1 MAKKFAGFTPE
12 QLGKIVP
19 EMKGMQADE
28 QKKFLAANPAA
39 AKRVGVM
46 SEKAQMALAKGGYIK
61 GYDQGGFAKQFI
73 TDQNRAM
80 ERFAAN
86 NATTEF
92 DPAQLE
98 AEPAQAMDLSQL
110 QKVAQQ
116 QQGIQAPAY
125 GLQRP
130 LPANTIGNTY
140 NRLPR
145 PVNPFAE
152 QAEKAIDEHEKN
164 LITQLNFDPS
174 TIRSEE
180 DYVANKDKYDQFVTQ
195 MQSFINSNDTVNQAR
210 TFDLEQGNQL
220 RSGGQNQVNV
230 GNPAL
235 NQSKQEYAAKMKAL
249 QDAKNAQAANPEDE
263 TLVKAVEDAQANL
276 TLAQEQYNSSLDQF
290 KATNMPSTAEAI
302 SGGITDPS
310 SMVTA
315 TGVEGVDVNANQIID
330 PTTGQLTTP
339 APKATV
345 TDAVAAPDVAVEPK
359 PTAPTVD
366 ATKVTEGVRTEVEG
380 ATAATGEV
388 SKTVDAAQGELSD
401 GATVAEDRKVAD
413 DRIVEAEAGTRKVT
427 DQEQITGATMNEM
440 PAADAAMYEGEVP
453 ASEAAKF
460 KGKTPTAEPQDY
472 YNLTPTQI
480 AEMEGTAVNDAAK
493 ADYYPTADAA
503 KSDFQSMVNAAQGS
517 VGANEIVNAK
527 DIVATAEAVKATAAI
542 MDTLNE
548 QAVAK
553 AATGSFNQNMLA
565 TAATGSV
572 PAEATVSGQIDKLM
586 QQFNNGTPAWA
597 GASMRAAK
605 AAMAARGIKGGS
617 VSDAAMVRAM
627 MEAAVPIAQADAAV
641 FERMNMKNVDNRQQ
655 VALTNAAAEQG
666 LTLQNLSNEQAVAL
680 QNSSNAF
687 ALQKESLSNQQAVV
701 LANAQFKAGLQE
713 QVLGI
718 DTQISLTNA
727 SKYAEKNNIN
737 LSNAQQAMLQR
748 SSENL
753 QVEMS
758 NLSNEQQTAL
768 SALQVQASLMGQ
780 ELTNEQQVAML
791 DSTQRFEAAQFNA
804 TQKQK
809 AFLQDAAAQS
819 AMEGKAL
826 DARQQTQLF
835 NISSIL
841 EERKIELT
849 NEQQTRIFNTTNAV
863 NVDLEE
869 MSNRQQ
875 TALANVQIE
884 ATLRGQELNNKQQ
897 AAVLN
902 AEKFAE
908 ANNLT
913 YTTEAQM
920 QLANSQM
927 MQTVGLAEMDAQSAA
942 ALANA
947 AQIASM
953 DMANLN
959 NRQQAQVENAKNFL
973 QMDMANLSN
982 EQQTTM
988 FKMQSVVNSMLS
1000 DQAADN
1006 AAKQFNASSQ
1016 MQTDQF
1022 FANLSSTVKMFNSEQ
1037 NNKIEMLNAGEKNAL
1052 SKFNSELIN
1061 MRDQFNATNSLVVE
1075 QANTQW
1081 FQTVATTDTAAL
1093 NEANRLDAAA
1103 ANNMTNLAFNAL
1115 MQETRDLM
1123 SFAWQTANNDA
1134 DRATQLS
1141 IAKISSDD
1149 AKASAA
1155 AQKSVGLWGAIGSFA
1170 AALFR

>member
-1 MAKKFAGFTPE
+1 MAKRFAGFTPE
-12 QLGKIVP
+12 QVGKIIP
-19 EMKGMQADE
+19 ELAGKQADE

-39 AKRVGVM
+39 AKRIGVM

-61 GYDQGGFAKQFI
+61 GYDQGGL
-73 TDQNRAM
+73 T
-80 ERFAAN
+80 
-86 NATTEF
+86 
-92 DPAQLE
+92 
-98 AEPAQAMDLSQL
+98 
-110 QKVAQQ
+110 
-116 QQGIQAPAY
+116 
-125 GLQRP
+125 QRQ
-130 LPANTIGNTY
+130 
-140 NRLPR
+140 R

-152 QAEKAIDEHEKN
+152 QANQAEKAFLQGYIDR
-164 LITQLNFDPS
+164 TGFDPYS
-174 TIRSEE
+174 IKSQADVEAKRSDFEAFNNAARDFHASNE
-180 DYVANKDKYDQFVTQ
+180 AMQNARQWQMDQ
-195 MQSFINSNDTVNQAR
+195 
-210 TFDLEQGNQL
+210 
-220 RSGGQNQVNV
+220 QNQILQ
-230 GNPAL
+230 PSAL
-235 NQSKQEYAAKMKAL
+235 GAAKQDYAAKQKAL
-249 QDAKNAQAANPEDE
+249 QDAKNAQAANPSDE
-263 TLVKAVEDAQANL
+263 TLVQAVRDAEAAV
-276 TLAQEQYNSSLDQF
+276 TLGQENYNAAMDQF
-290 KATNMPSTAEAI
+290 KTTNMPTTAEVI
-302 SGGITDPS
+302 SGGLNDPS
-310 SMVTA
+310 TMVTP
-315 TGVEGVDVNANQIID
+315 TSVQKITQDTSQLID
-330 PTTGQLTTP
+330 TTTGQLTGET
-339 APKATV
+339 PKAIG
-345 TDAVAAPDVAVEPK
+345 TDAVAAPDVAIEPK
-359 PTAPTVD
+359 TVAPTVD
-366 ATKVTEGVRTEVEG
+366 ATKVTEGVKSELAGQTG
-380 ATAATGEV
+380 ATGAV
-388 SKTVDAAQGELSD
+388 SKTVEPAVGTVSDAALVDEKR
-401 GATVAEDRKVAD
+401 TVAEDRIQK
-413 DRIVEAEAGTRKVT
+413 AEAGTREVT
-427 DQEQITGATMNEM
+427 DQEQIAGATMDEM
-440 PAADAAMYEGEVP
+440 PAADAAVFGGEVP
-453 ASEAAKF
+453 STEAAKF
-460 KGKTPTAEPQDY
+460 NGKTPSAEPQDY

-503 KSDFQSMVNAAQGS
+503 KSDYQSMVTAAQGT
-517 VGANEIVNAK
+517 VGAEEIVNAK

-565 TAATGSV
+565 SAATGSV

-586 QQFNNGTPAWA
+586 AQFNNGTPAWA

-617 VSDAAMVRAM
+617 ISDAVMVRTM
-627 MEAAVPIAQADAAV
+627 MESAIPIAQADAAV

-666 LTLQNLSNEQAVAL
+666 LTMANLSNEQAVAL

-727 SKYAEKNNIN
+727 AKYAEKNNIN
-737 LSNAQQAMLQR
+737 LSYSQQAMLQR

-753 QVEMS
+753 QVEMA

-780 ELTNEQQVAML
+780 ELTNEQQMAML

-809 AFLQDAAAQS
+809 AFLQDAAAQ
-819 AMEGKAL
+819 AALEGKAL

-849 NEQQTRIFNTTNAV
+849 NEQQARIFNTTNALT
-863 NVDLEE
+863 VDMEE

-902 AEKFAE
+902 AEKFAA

-913 YTTEAQM
+913 YSTEAQM

-927 MQTVGLAEMDAQSAA
+927 MQTIGLAEMDAQSAA

-982 EQQTTM
+982 DQQTTM

-1006 AAKQFNASSQ
+1006 AAKQFNASSE
-1016 MQTDQF
+1016 MQVDQF

-1052 SKFNSELIN
+1052 AKFNSELIN
-1061 MRDQFNATNSLVVE
+1061 MRDQFNATNSLVIE

-1081 FQTVATTDTAAL
+1081 FQTIATTDTAAI

-1134 DRATQLS
+1134 DRATQL
-1141 IAKISSDD
+1141 ALGKMSSND
-1149 AKASAA
+1149 AATQASA
-1155 AQKSVGLWGAIGSFA
+1155 QKTAGLWGAIGSFA